1 MARHMIS
8 LFGSDKLM
16 LTWRDLWNL
25 FRGKKVVCG
34 ALVIT
39 ATKFEVDQ

>member
-8 LFGSDKLM
+8 LFESDKLI
-16 LTWRDLWNL
+16 LTWRDLWKL
-25 FRGKKVVCG
+25 FRGKTVVCG

-39 ATKFEVDQ
+39 ATTLEGDQ